1 MLCLKLYHN
10 LFWNGLNNLSVAKE
24 VVEGSSRNLLE
35 RVAGLIA
42 SKTLEIS
49 PRITAVRVKLW
60 KPNVALIQS
69 TIDYLGVEIFRD
81 RATE

>member
-1 MLCLKLYHN
+1 M
-10 LFWNGLNNLSVAKE
+10 NNFSLAKE

-42 SKTLEIS
+42 SKTLDTF
-49 PRITAVRVKLW
+49 PQITTVRVKLW
-60 KPNVALIQS
+60 KPNVPLIQS
-69 TIDYLGVEIFRD
+69 GLDYLGVEIFRN